1 MQVINRTRRQMLVE
15 KGTVAA
21 RPWARLRGLLGR
33 AGLGKGEGLL
43 LDGTIGI
50 HTVGMRFA
58 IDVLFLDKDGRV
70 LYLIHA
76 LKPFRFSPIVKRS
89 AMVLELAVGI
99 LRATKTQ
106 IGDELEI
113 TLKEQGKE
121 ETMRPPAVVAGAK

>member
-21 RPWARLRGLLGR
+21 RPWARLRGLIGR
-33 AGLGKGEGLL
+33 ACLNKGEGLL

-70 LYLIHA
+70 LYLIHT

-89 AMVLELAVGI
+89 AMVLELPAGI

-106 IGDELEI
+106 IVDELEI
-113 TLKEQGKE
+113 SLTEQGKE
-121 ETMRPPAVVAGAK
+121 KTTRPPIVEGAK

>member
-21 RPWARLRGLLGR
+21 RPWARLRGLIGR
-33 AGLGKGEGLL
+33 AGLNKGEGLL

-50 HTVGMRFA
+50 HTIGMRFA

-70 LYLIHA
+70 LYLIQA
-76 LKPFRFSPIVKRS
+76 LKPFRCSPIVKRS
-89 AMVLELAVGI
+89 AMVLELPAGI

-106 IGDELEI
+106 IGDGLEI
-113 TLKEQGKE
+113 SLTEPGKV
-121 ETMRPPAVVAGAK
+121 ETTRPPIVEGAK